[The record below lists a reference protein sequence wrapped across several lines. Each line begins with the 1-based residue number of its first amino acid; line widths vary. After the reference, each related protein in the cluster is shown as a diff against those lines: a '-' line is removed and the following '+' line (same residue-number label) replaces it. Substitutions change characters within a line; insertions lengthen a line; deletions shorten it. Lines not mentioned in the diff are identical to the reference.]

1 MRALVDPA
9 VKVNDLCCCSVYSDG
24 CRRAVHGSQV
34 GLKLAL
40 VLSSPLQEFFLK
52 KTETLPHDRATYHM
66 TSSPQIRGVGRIRL
80 RRRGE
85 VRGRRR
91 GPKRRAMIVMES
103 GRCGWWRATVKAPL
117 PCPTAV

>member
-9 VKVNDLCCCSVYSDG
+9 VKVNDLLLLLCLLRWLQTCSAWLTSWLEPGVSF
-24 CRRAVHGSQV
+24 V
-34 GLKLAL
+34 
-40 VLSSPLQEFFLK
+40 SPLQEFFFF

-66 TSSPQIRGVGRIRL
+66 TSSPRIRGVGRIRL

-91 GPKRRAMIVMES
+91 GLKRRAMIVMES
-103 GRCGWWRATVKAPL
+103 GRCGWWRAAVKAPL